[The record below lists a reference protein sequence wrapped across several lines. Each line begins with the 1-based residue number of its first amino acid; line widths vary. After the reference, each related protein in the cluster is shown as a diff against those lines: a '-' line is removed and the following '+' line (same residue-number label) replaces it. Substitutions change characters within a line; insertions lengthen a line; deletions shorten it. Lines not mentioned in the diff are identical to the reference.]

1 MYAIEFETELKNRFI
16 EIKDFEKI
24 ANKRASV
31 IILIADDDKI
41 QKVKQNS
48 LAGALKEYANPKLIE
63 KEKDIAWQQ
72 VSEEKS
78 AIS

>member
-24 ANKRASV
+24 ANKRARV

-48 LAGALKEYANPKLIE
+48 LAGALIEYANPKLIE